1 MKIADPAKFDAPS
14 SVYDTPCY
22 TITDG
27 VIEDPA
33 SVRDETS
40 REFRR
45 FWETSLDQIPLVVK
59 KAYEKIEEARWASLS
74 GPVYTRRTTSA

>member
-1 MKIADPAKFDAPS
+1 MKIADPVKFDAPS
-14 SVYDTPCY
+14 ADYDVPCY
-22 TITDG
+22 TVVDG
-27 VIEDPA
+27 LIDDPA

-45 FWETSLDQIPLVVK
+45 FWETSLDQIPMAVK
-59 KAYEKIEEARWASLS
+59 KAYERIEEARWASLS